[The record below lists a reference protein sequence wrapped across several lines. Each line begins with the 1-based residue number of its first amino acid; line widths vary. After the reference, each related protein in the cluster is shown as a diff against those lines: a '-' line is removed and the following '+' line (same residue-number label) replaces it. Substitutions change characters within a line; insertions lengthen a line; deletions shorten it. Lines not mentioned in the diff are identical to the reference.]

1 MLYWVVL
8 FVLGEVLVSRLPM
21 ALIVFIIF
29 IYCGAVYKCGWFHGQ
44 SGSNLAIREQFA
56 REGCIEGKSVRE
68 WGIGKQS
75 LRQKLFLIG
84 ALFFLFGI
92 VCESYYLQ
100 KLEVCDIPEGSIVA
114 FTGTVVEK
122 QKKYENRYRIRV
134 SNINDRNIAAYITIE
149 GGDVLYPGLKVAG
162 EGSVKEY
169 SIASNPGQFDQKS
182 YELSKGNLLFLEKV
196 QITSVKKPII
206 GIRGLLADVRES
218 LAFQYE
224 RYLDEQDGSLAK
236 AMVLGEKS
244 ELDQDIRAL
253 YQRNGIAHLIAISG
267 LHIAMLGGTLYHI
280 LRRLSGSFSLA
291 SAFGITFIIL
301 YGIMTGLSGAT
312 IRAMI
317 MLILSMI
324 ADVLGRKY
332 DALTA
337 IAVALLIMLIINPGQ
352 LLQAGFMLSF
362 GAVLGIACVYS
373 AVDGCVMDAIEAAGM
388 MTVAD
393 KAHDNVESK
402 HGKRNVLS
410 NAHDNAKMMPGKRN
424 VPGNA
429 HDNPETMHG
438 NGRKKSKNNTNGHKK
453 GLCRY
458 VLLKAWDGFLV
469 SVSVQ
474 MVLIPVL
481 LYYFYEIPVYSVF
494 LNIIVV
500 PVMSVLLLVLIM
512 LAVAGALPFDV
523 PVFGCVITRMMSC
536 VAEGIFDVY
545 EGLCRLTERLPC
557 HNLCFGRP
565 HVIWMVAYYVI
576 LAFIVL
582 LCHYRKK
589 KLLLCAVL
597 SLGLLFV
604 SFILPHRLVITMFDV
619 GQGDGI
625 FIKTPDNNSIL
636 IDGGSSSRKNVGT
649 YILKNGIKYYGSN
662 HLDYMIVT
670 HSDSDHYSG
679 ALELL
684 GGSDISVDN
693 FVLPAIENPDAS
705 YHELEA
711 AAKNKGCRVCYMK
724 TGDVLE
730 AGEVTF
736 KCLNPL
742 NICYADKNSGSI
754 VCWLQYRDFDM
765 LLTGDMD
772 SSIESRLLDNKELI
786 DSLASG
792 NRMEVLK
799 VAHHGSATASSEEFL
814 KRVRAFVALV
824 SVGEHNRYG
833 HPAPEIMDRL
843 HRYCG
848 NIYLTKDSGAVT
860 IETDGKRY
868 TIDTFLLPEG

>member
-21 ALIVFIIF
+21 ALIVFILF
-29 IYCGAVYKCGWFHGQ
+29 IYCGAVYKLGWFRGQ
-44 SGSNLAIREQFA
+44 SGSDLAIRGQSA
-56 REGCIEGKSVRE
+56 RERCIGGQSVRGRCIVE
-68 WGIGKQS
+68 HS
-75 LRQKLFLIG
+75 LIQKLLFVG
-84 ALFFLFGI
+84 ALFFVFGA

-100 KLEVCDIPEGSIVA
+100 KLKVCNIPGGSIVA

-122 QKKYENRYRIRV
+122 QEKYENRYRIRA
-134 SNINDRNIAAYITIE
+134 SDINDRNISAYITIE
-149 GGDVLYPGLKVAG
+149 GNDVLYPGLKVTG

-169 SIASNPGQFDQKS
+169 NIASNPGQFDQKS
-182 YELSKGNLLFLEKV
+182 YELSKGNVLFLEKV
-196 QITSVKKPII
+196 QITSVKKPVI
-206 GIRGLLADVRES
+206 GILGLLADVRES

-224 RYLDEQDGSLAK
+224 RYLDEKDGSLAK

-267 LHIAMLGGTLYHI
+267 LHIAMLGGTLYHM

-312 IRAMI
+312 LRAMI

-337 IAVALLIMLIINPGQ
+337 IAAALLIMLVINPGQ
-352 LLQAGFMLSF
+352 LWQAGFMLSF
-362 GAVLGIACVYS
+362 GAVLGIACVYP
-373 AVDGCVMDAIEAAGM
+373 AVNGCVMDVIEAAGM
-388 MTVAD
+388 RTVAD
-393 KAHDNVESK
+393 KAHDNVELELD
-402 HGKRNVLS
+402 KRNVG
-410 NAHDNAKMMPGKRN
+410 NANDNAKTMLDKRN

-438 NGRKKSKNNTNGHKK
+438 NGRKKSENTNGHKK

-458 VLLKAWDGFLV
+458 VLSKAWDGFLV
-469 SVSVQ
+469 SISVQ
-474 MVLIPVL
+474 MVILPVL

-523 PVFGCVITRMMSC
+523 TVLGSVITRMMSC
-536 VAEGIFDVY
+536 TAEGIFDVY
-545 EGLCRLTERLPC
+545 EGLCRLTEMLPC

-565 HVIWMVAYYVI
+565 HLIWMAAYYVI

-582 LCHYRKK
+582 LCHYSKK

-604 SFILPHRLVITMFDV
+604 SFIIPHRLVIAIFDV

-649 YILKNGIKYYGSN
+649 YILKNGIKYHGSN
-662 HLDYMIVT
+662 RLDYMIIT

-705 YHELEA
+705 YHELEEA
-711 AAKNKGCRVCYMK
+711 ARNKGCRVWYIK
-724 TGDVLE
+724 AGDVLE

-742 NICYADKNSGSI
+742 NISYADKNSGSI
-754 VCWLQYRDFDM
+754 VFWLQYRDFDM

-772 SSIESRLLDNKELI
+772 SSIESRLLDNKELT
-786 DSLASG
+786 DSLDSG

-799 VAHHGSATASSEEFL
+799 VAHHGSATASSENFL
-814 KRVRAFVALV
+814 KRVRAFAALV

-833 HPAPEIMDRL
+833 HPAPEVMDRL

-868 TIDTFLLPEG
+868 TIDTFLLPDG